1 MTRRNIDLGD
11 NTEQVLSFGSR
22 KSISILLGAGFSAP
36 MGYPIGNDMNNG
48 LLNFDDSL
56 LDFAPCGS
64 LATSTDGTK
73 LTFQIG
79 NYSANAHA
87 AAIHA

>member
-1 MTRRNIDLGD
+1 MDTA
-11 NTEQVLSFGSR
+11 VLAICLSKLKKVASGVKKVES
-22 KSISILLGAGFSAP
+22 
-36 MGYPIGNDMNNG
+36 
-48 LLNFDDSL
+48 
-56 LDFAPCGS
+56 
-64 LATSTDGTK
+64 STDGTK